1 VKTAQDL
8 LNKEL
13 VVGDAGAG
21 SSSSLYPKALKGILG
36 LKFRVVSG
44 YPATGDVLLAME
56 RGEVEGICESF
67 DAIRLRRPEWITTKT
82 ISILFQGGT
91 KPNPKLTDVPLISEL
106 AHDEIDRQAIEFLN
120 AGQGMGRPFVA
131 PPNLPAD
138 RLKMLR
144 VAFMETM
151 TDPEFLAEARQR
163 QLAIEP
169 KSGEDL
175 EALITK
181 AYATPKPIIERVGQ
195 FVK

>member
-1 VKTAQDL
+1 MAR
-8 LNKEL
+8 
-13 VVGDAGAG
+13 
-21 SSSSLYPKALKGILG
+21 
-36 LKFRVVSG
+36 F
-44 YPATGDVLLAME
+44 
-56 RGEVEGICESF
+56 EGICESF

-91 KPNPKLTDVPLISEL
+91 KPNPALTDVPLISEL
-106 AHDEIDRQAIEFLN
+106 AHNEIDKQAIEFLN

-195 FVK
+195 FIK